1 MASVNGIKLQPY
13 EPPFSAVG
21 VIQSCVPQA
30 QLPLVFS
37 CLGESSIEYCRDLR
51 QEVLYFSV
59 L

>member
-1 MASVNGIKLQPY
+1 MNGIKLQPY